1 MPRKKKEEKI
11 QETESFNITKEL
23 ENVDKFLQK
32 GFELYLQKYGIE
44 ITKKKEFNQKL
55 KEYKEVSE

>member
-44 ITKKKEFNQKL
+44 ITNKKEFNQKL